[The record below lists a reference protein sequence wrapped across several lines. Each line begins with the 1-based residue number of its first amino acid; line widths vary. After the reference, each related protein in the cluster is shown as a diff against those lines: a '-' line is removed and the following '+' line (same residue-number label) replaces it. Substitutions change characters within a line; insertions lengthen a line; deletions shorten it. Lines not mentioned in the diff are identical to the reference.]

1 MVLITRTKVILT
13 ISIALS
19 VLLSACGNATPLIV
33 RIAANLPLGIPTGQ
47 DMLNAMQLALNE
59 ANGKAGNIS
68 VELKALDS
76 SDPKGNPV
84 SVDLAVSTTKDA
96 IADPSIVAYIGPA
109 TSDQT
114 RATAPLLNAVSM
126 TEISPAASWPG
137 LTKPGFNPGEPGIYY
152 PTGQRHF
159 FRLVPSDDV
168 QGLIATHWIKQLGA
182 KTVYIVTDK
191 SASSTGLAGIF
202 QANAQDQALTIIGND
217 QLDVANASADDLN
230 ALAAR
235 VVAAKPDAVF
245 YPSGDNNGARLLG
258 ALRTANAKLTIVCTD
273 GVTPEDLTSQAA
285 LLEGIYATDISIGA
299 DQIPSAADFLKNY
312 QAAYHKMPPPFALTS
327 YVAMQVAL
335 QAIKQADSPTRAG
348 VLAAMSKL
356 GDFSDALG
364 AWHFDANGDTS
375 STRISGLQL
384 KNGQWAT
391 VAVIS

>member
-1 MVLITRTKVILT
+1 MVLISRTKFILT
-13 ISIALS
+13 IGIALS
-19 VLLSACGNATPLIV
+19 VLLSACGNATPQIV
-33 RIAANLPLGIPTGQ
+33 RVAANLPLGIPTGQ

-59 ANGKAGNIS
+59 ANGKAGNIP
-68 VELKALDS
+68 VELRALNS

-84 SVDLAVSTTKDA
+84 SVDLAVSTTNDA

-114 RATAPLLNAVSM
+114 RAIAPLLNAVSM

-202 QANAQDQALTIIGND
+202 EANAQDQSLTIIGKD

-230 ALAAR
+230 TLAAR

-245 YPSGDNNGARLLG
+245 YPSADNSGGRLLT
-258 ALRTANAKLTIVCTD
+258 ALRTADSKLTIVCTD

-299 DQIPSAADFLKNY
+299 DQIPAAADFLKNY
-312 QAAYHKMPPPFALTS
+312 QAAYHTMPPPFALTS

-335 QAIKQADSPTRAG
+335 QAIKQADTPTRAG

-356 GDFSDALG
+356 GNFSDSLG

-375 STRISGLQL
+375 LTHISGLQL
-384 KNGQWAT
+384 KNGQWTT